1 MTKHRQKRRCFFF
14 VLYFYPDTLKML
26 IWAYMRATE
35 QEKEV
40 LNNCIVAKN
49 LEKIKCTTGLLTYE
63 KPGCIIGSLPLSK
76 QNNHFRRF

>member
-1 MTKHRQKRRCFFF
+1 MTKHRQKGGVFS
-14 VLYFYPDTLKML
+14 LSYNFYPDTIKML

-49 LEKIKCTTGLLTYE
+49 LEKIKCTTGLLTYK